1 MSTNSTGKGSLLWGY
16 VRWETEPISPV
27 NNDTCMTY
35 PLHLS
40 RVWGMFCQLKN
51 FPVYFQ
57 FATKITGYNEYGKRY
72 GEMANRNCPLTA
84 SNAKNVKTSK

>member
-1 MSTNSTGKGSLLWGY
+1 
-16 VRWETEPISPV
+16 
-27 NNDTCMTY
+27 
-35 PLHLS
+35 
-40 RVWGMFCQLKN
+40 MFCQLKN